1 MKSPNLEIFFFLMR
15 LVAIKL
21 LKLLISYVLAGGL
34 FQSLKNV
41 ELSNIVLVLPLLQD
55 SAVGVNVRE

>member
-1 MKSPNLEIFFFLMR
+1 MR